1 MNLKII
7 TPEKMLFQGQ
17 VSLIQVPGKS
27 GTFEVLK
34 NHAPIISTLVKGKVK
49 IKDAQEQIQ
58 FFDIDGGV
66 IQVRHNDIVLLT
78 EMV

>member
-1 MNLKII
+1 
-7 TPEKMLFQGQ
+7 MLFKGQ
-17 VSLIQVPGKS
+17 VSLIQVPGKN